1 MKQYSFLLIGF
12 ILFSSCRQAEKTKTD
27 ADSNIVQQ
35 VKSTLEEISDAIKM
49 HGITAEFKWID
60 SSADF
65 FWVPPGF
72 ESPLSYDSVAKIMRS
87 NSGRFKQVEEKWD
100 LLEIQPLG
108 NDHAVFTGRITSRT
122 VDTAN
127 HSQEHQVV
135 ETGIMIRKGDGWKL
149 HCGHTS
155 LIK

>member
-12 ILFSSCRQAEKTKTD
+12 ILFSSCQQAEKTKTD

-122 VDTAN
+122 MDTAN

-135 ETGIMIRKGDGWKL
+135 ETGIMIRKEDGWKL